1 MFLLVG
7 KDQPMMPVFLTT
19 ASTDLI
25 AFTFL
30 KVSSTL
36 EMQVMLVGQ
45 ESSPLQEN
53 QVLSERVL
61 FKEQTTKC
69 RGALQP

>member
-7 KDQPMMPVFLTT
+7 KDQPRMPAFLTT
-19 ASTDLI
+19 ASTDLM
-25 AFTFL
+25 AFTSL

-53 QVLSERVL
+53 QVLSKQVL
-61 FKEQTTKC
+61 FKEHTTKY
-69 RGALQP
+69 RGAVQP

>member
-7 KDQPMMPVFLTT
+7 KDQPMMPTFLMT
-19 ASTDLI
+19 AWADLM
-25 AFTFL
+25 AFISL

-36 EMQVMLVGQ
+36 EMQATLVGQ

-53 QVLSERVL
+53 QVSYERVL
-61 FKEQTTKC
+61 FKE
-69 RGALQP
+69 